1 MQRSRRER
9 RRAARKRLWLALL
22 LVVCLLLGAAGSL
35 WPNLFLSAVLRLDH
49 LRTGTALTELSVD
62 GQRWSLARR
71 GEVQPGQPV
80 WVFVHGFTGSKENWL
95 PLLRQLPAE
104 AAIVAPDLPGWG
116 ASARLPGGDYG
127 YAAQAERLAALLV
140 ALDLRDVVLVGHSMG
155 GGIAAVTAARHPERL
170 RGLVLMS
177 ASGTPFNA
185 NDFGRAVL
193 RGEHPFAVQ
202 TRTELDAYLGLMF
215 VDPPWL
221 PWPLPQALLQRRQA
235 DLEFER
241 GVLDSIGRGPQ
252 TFLPEQ
258 LAGDISQPTLLLWCR
273 DDPVVDASAADAYA
287 AALVDSRSL
296 LLDGCAHMPMME
308 QASATAAAL
317 LVWSE
322 ALP

>member
-9 RRAARKRLWLALL
+9 RRAARKRWWLALL
-22 LVVCLLLGAAGSL
+22 LVVCLLLGFAGSL

-49 LRTGTALTELSVD
+49 LRTGTALSELSVD
-62 GQRWSLARR
+62 GQLWSLARR

-80 WVFVHGFTGSKENWL
+80 WVFVHGLTGSKENWL
-95 PLLRQLPAE
+95 PLLRQLPSD

-116 ASARLPGGDYG
+116 ESARLPGGDYG

-177 ASGTPFNA
+177 ASGTPFKP

-193 RGEHPFAVQ
+193 RGEHPFAVR
-202 TRTELDAYLGLMF
+202 TRAELDAYLGLVF
-215 VDPPWL
+215 IDPPFL

-235 DLEFER
+235 DFEFER
-241 GVLDSIGRGPQ
+241 GVLESIGRGPQ
-252 TFLPEQ
+252 AFLPEQ
-258 LAGDISQPTLLLWCR
+258 LAGEIARPTL
-273 DDPVVDASAADAYA
+273 P
-287 AALVDSRSL
+287 
-296 LLDGCAHMPMME
+296 
-308 QASATAAAL
+308 
-317 LVWSE
+317 VWSSR
-322 ALP
+322 AACCWMAAPTCR